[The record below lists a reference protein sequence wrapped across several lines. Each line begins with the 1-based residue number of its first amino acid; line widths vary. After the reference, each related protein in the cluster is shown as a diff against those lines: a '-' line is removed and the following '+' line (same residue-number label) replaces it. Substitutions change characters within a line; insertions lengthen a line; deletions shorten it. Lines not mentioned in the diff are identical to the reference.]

1 MNVNATFF
9 AELIAFCLFIFI
21 TYRYLWPSFSNI
33 LEARQEEISE
43 GLEAAS
49 QSLRKLEEANEESR
63 KLVEDAKS
71 EASSLIAQAG
81 TRGDQIVDEA
91 KTQAIE
97 EQKKIKDSAEADIE
111 QNITKAKEGLREEV
125 AALVIA
131 GAEQILNKEVD
142 ESSNKDI
149 VDALIKEL

>member
-1 MNVNATFF
+1 M
-9 AELIAFCLFIFI
+9 
-21 TYRYLWPSFSNI
+21 
-33 LEARQEEISE
+33 
-43 GLEAAS
+43 EAAS
-49 QSLRKLEEANEESR
+49 QSQRKLEEANEESR

-81 TRGDQIVDEA
+81 SRGDQIVDEA